1 MLGRTKIV
9 SMCLKIVTYTFK
21 ALLPVQ
27 LFLNRKRQFY
37 MSGCWY
43 EWLLVHVTSYNF
55 IDNYYPSL
63 LLVEFCYRSFFVHIT
78 AISNQKK
85 LVLYEWLFV
94 RVTRHNFIGLITL
107 YTTCSNST
115 TFYALSTLQLF
126 LTRKRLFYY
135 EWL

>member
-1 MLGRTKIV
+1 LGDFIIIYFMLGRTKIV

-94 RVTRHNFIGLITL
+94 RVTSYNFIGW
-107 YTTCSNST
+107 TTPLLLVAILLP
-115 TFYALSTLQLF
+115 F
-126 LTRKRLFYY
+126 
-135 EWL
+135 WLCPRHSYI

>member
-1 MLGRTKIV
+1 MGDFIIIYFMLGRTKIV

-94 RVTRHNFIGLITL
+94 RVTSYNFIGWITPL
-107 YTTCSNST
+107 LLVAILLPFMLCPNYSYN
-115 TFYALSTLQLF
+115 
-126 LTRKRLFYY
+126 
-135 EWL
+135 

>member
-1 MLGRTKIV
+1 LGDFIIIYFMLGRTKIV

-94 RVTRHNFIGLITL
+94 RVTSYNFIGW
-107 YTTCSNST
+107 TTPLLLVAILLP
-115 TFYALSTLQLF
+115 F
-126 LTRKRLFYY
+126 
-135 EWL
+135 WLCPHYSYF

>member
-1 MLGRTKIV
+1 MNGSRILQVVKRGSNCQRLGDFIIIYFMLGRTKIV

-94 RVTRHNFIGLITL
+94 RKRG
-107 YTTCSNST
+107 SNC
-115 TFYALSTLQLF
+115 L
-126 LTRKRLFYY
+126 
-135 EWL
+135 